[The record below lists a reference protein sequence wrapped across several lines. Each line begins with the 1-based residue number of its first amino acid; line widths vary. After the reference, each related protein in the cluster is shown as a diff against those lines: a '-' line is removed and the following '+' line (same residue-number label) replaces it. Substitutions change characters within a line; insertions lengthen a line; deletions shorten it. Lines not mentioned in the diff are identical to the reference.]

1 MIRVALLCLV
11 ALPAQADAERWKTS
25 YYVMGHTTANGEPYD
40 PMGNTC
46 AHKTLPFG
54 TVLELSHGGA
64 EATCRVNDRGPFVP
78 GRDLDVSLGVAQR
91 LGIVEMGVAYVSVRI
106 RE

>member
-1 MIRVALLCLV
+1 MIRAALLYLV
-11 ALPAQADAERWKTS
+11 ALPAQADVERWKTS
-25 YYVMGHTTANGEPYD
+25 YYTMGHTTASGEPYD
-40 PMGNTC
+40 YTADTC

-78 GRDLDVSLGVAQR
+78 GRDLDVSLGVARQ
-91 LGIVEMGVAYVSVRI
+91 LGIVEMGIAYVSVRI
-106 RE
+106 RK